1 MSELGDL
8 ETAVVGLIA
17 GLQDGGTPV
26 FRSVE
31 GFSDPDRRRALACI
45 NGRSA
50 PAALVIYAGRGRAD
64 VAQAL
69 VGSPKLSV
77 VLRAENLRGGP
88 DVRSGDGTSRGG
100 FQLLESVMA
109 ALDGAVVLAG
119 RRLAAIDEEVVTAD
133 DTHVVYEQRY
143 LIERVA
149 EPTQPTFNGVALA
162 GADSLVNVVVGEA
175 AVESVAFG
183 FPGIDGEFRHQLGL
197 RGRPI
202 RWTGQLRA
210 VDDETLNAIEEN
222 IEAAVADPRPHDL
235 IDALS
240 RTFTDCVLERFARRG
255 PRQRHPVSGCAL
267 QPFELHFTQLNP

>member
-8 ETAVVGLIA
+8 ETAIVGLIA
-17 GLQDGGTPV
+17 GLQDAGTPV

-31 GFSDPDRRRALACI
+31 GFSDPDRRRALAYI
-45 NGRSA
+45 NGRPA
-50 PAALVIYAGRGRAD
+50 PAALVIYAGRVRAD
-64 VAQAL
+64 VGQVV
-69 VGSPKLSV
+69 VGSPKLTV
-77 VLRAENLRGGP
+77 LLRAENLRGGP
-88 DVRSGDGTSRGG
+88 DVRSGDATSRGG
-100 FQLLESVMA
+100 FQLLECVMA
-109 ALDGAVVLAG
+109 ALDGAVAFAD
-119 RRLAAIDEEVVTAD
+119 RRLAAIDEQVVTAD

-149 EPTQPTFNGVALA
+149 EPAQPTFNGVALA
-162 GADSLVNVVVGEA
+162 GTDSLVNVAVGEA

-210 VDDETLNAIEEN
+210 VDDVTLNAVEEN
-222 IEAAVADPRPHDL
+222 LEASVADPRPHDMV
-235 IDALS
+235 DGLS
-240 RTFTDCVLERFARRG
+240 RTFTDCVLERFVRRG
-255 PRQRHPVSGCAL
+255 PRQRHPVSGYAL

>member
-8 ETAVVGLIA
+8 EAAVVGLIA
-17 GLQDGGTPV
+17 GLQDGEAPM

-31 GFSDPDRRRALACI
+31 GFSDPDRRRAMTYI
-45 NGRSA
+45 SGRST
-50 PAALVIYAGRGRAD
+50 PAALVVYAGRGRAD
-64 VAQAL
+64 LAQAL
-69 VGSPKLSV
+69 VGSPRLSV

-100 FQLLESVMA
+100 FQLLEGVMA
-109 ALDGAVVLAG
+109 ALDGTAVLAN
-119 RRLAAIDEEVVTAD
+119 RRLAAIDEQVVTAD

-149 EPTQPTFNGVALA
+149 EPARPTFNGVALA

-175 AVESVAFG
+175 AVESIAFG

-202 RWTGQLRA
+202 RWTGQLLA
-210 VDDETLNAIEEN
+210 VDDETLNAIEQN
-222 IEAAVADPRPHDL
+222 IEAAVADPRSHDL
-235 IDALS
+235 TDALS

-255 PRQRHPVSGCAL
+255 PRQRHPASGCAL